1 MPQTRRAPRGAN
13 TVPPAGYD
21 IIRCQGR
28 HYPVRLH
35 LEDRCHAGASAFHR
49 PDGSVVSFARRLPAV
64 LYLYQ
69 HVVPSGTTEGKASH
83 ASYA

>member
-1 MPQTRRAPRGAN
+1 MPQTRRAQRGTN

-21 IIRCQGR
+21 IIRCRGR

-35 LEDRCHAGASAFHR
+35 LEDCRHNGASAFR
-49 PDGSVVSFARRLPAV
+49 RLDGSVVSFARRLPAV

-69 HVVPSGTTEGKASH
+69 HVVPSDTIEGKASH